1 MTNSNKV
8 VSTKTYDPKKS
19 TNVWNFKTPS
29 TRKTK
34 KANQPIK
41 KMAAYLIFLFFK
53 FIFPCNLSSDAPM
66 EINEKHRHSAALIG
80 TSPLH
85 CHKKRG
91 AGDRFSIL
99 SCPLSPAT
107 CGRLPVLLRASE
119 SRWASVAQKASG
131 VALHR

>member
-53 FIFPCNLSSDAPM
+53 FIFPCNLSSDAPT
-66 EINEKHRHSAALIG
+66 EINERHRHSAALIG

-91 AGDRFSIL
+91 WETGLVFCLVLFLLPHAEGFQCFFAHQNLAGLL
-99 SCPLSPAT
+99 SLR
-107 CGRLPVLLRASE
+107 RL
-119 SRWASVAQKASG
+119 QG
-131 VALHR
+131 